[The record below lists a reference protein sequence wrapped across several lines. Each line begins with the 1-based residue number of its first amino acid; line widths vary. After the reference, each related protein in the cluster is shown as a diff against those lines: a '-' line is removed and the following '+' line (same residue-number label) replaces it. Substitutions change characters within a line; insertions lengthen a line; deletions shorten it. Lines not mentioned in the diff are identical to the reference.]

1 MTRFSRIL
9 VAAVAVLVVVPLA
22 LSAHIGATAR
32 DLAKADEDWSRAA
45 AARDVERVVSFY
57 TEDAIAYPPDEPM
70 TVGKAAAKKV
80 WAAYFSDPSF
90 AVSWKTEHAEVTGEL
105 GYTTGTTET
114 SFKGPDGKTARAK
127 GKYVVVWRKQ
137 KDGSWK
143 ALHDIWNNDSK

>member
-1 MTRFSRIL
+1 MARFSKVLI
-9 VAAVAVLVVVPLA
+9 AAVALLVAVPLA

-32 DLAKADEDWSRAA
+32 DLAKADDDWSRAA

-57 TEDAIAYPPDEPM
+57 TDDAIAYPPDEPIA
-70 TVGKAAAKKV
+70 VGKAGAKKV

-90 AVSWKTEHAEVTGEL
+90 AVSWKTEHAEVAGEL